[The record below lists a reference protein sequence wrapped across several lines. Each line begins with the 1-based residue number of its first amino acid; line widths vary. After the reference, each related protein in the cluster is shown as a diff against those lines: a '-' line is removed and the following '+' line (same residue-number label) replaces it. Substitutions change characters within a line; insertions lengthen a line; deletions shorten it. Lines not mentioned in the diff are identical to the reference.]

1 MESTLNP
8 RARDGGMATGATA
21 RRRMLGTAMSAAAL
35 ALAGL
40 VTLAAPAPAAA
51 QAASSW
57 PTKPIRIVVG
67 FPAGSTTDTVARV
80 AAEHLRV
87 KLGQPVTVDNKPGAN
102 GLLGAG
108 EVARAAPDGYTL
120 LVTNSSSVVINP
132 QLYRKAPYTT
142 QDFAPVTMV
151 VASPFILVVNPAG
164 ERTAKVDTVADL
176 LAVAKANPGQVTYGS
191 AGPGNIA
198 HLAFEM
204 LGNRTG
210 TRSTHVPYKGAAQAQ
225 IGLMAGEVDALL
237 DTPHGLPH
245 MRSGKTRPLAITAG
259 TRLPELPQVPTMAEA
274 GVPDFDVTF
283 WLAML
288 APAGTPPAIVD
299 RLYEA
304 MKAVREDP
312 KAMKQ
317 LEGQGGVTLTAPQ
330 AFGARIQKEAA
341 MWGEIIRREKIQL
354 D

>member
-1 MESTLNP
+1 MDPSTN
-8 RARDGGMATGATA
+8 ADGRPATPAHG
-21 RRRMLGTAMSAAAL
+21 RRRTIAASLSAAAWAAASL
-35 ALAGL
+35 AL
-40 VTLAAPAPAAA
+40 LAMPAVAHAQGAAA
-51 QAASSW
+51 GW
-57 PTKPIRIVVG
+57 PARPIRIVVG
-67 FPAGSTTDTVARV
+67 FPAGSTTDVVARV

-108 EVARAAPDGYTL
+108 EVARATPDGYTL

-132 QLYRKAPYTT
+132 QLYRKAPYAT
-142 QDFAPVTMV
+142 QDFAPVSMI
-151 VASPFILVVNPAG
+151 VASPFILVVNPVT
-164 ERTAKVDTVADL
+164 ERTARVNSVADL
-176 LAVAKANPGQVTYGS
+176 LAVAKAQPGQVTYGS

-225 IGLMAGEVDALL
+225 IGLMAGEIDALL

-245 MRSGKTRPLAITAG
+245 MRSGKTRPIAITSSA
-259 TRLPELPQVPTMAEA
+259 RLPELPNVPTMAEA

-299 RLYEA
+299 KLYETL
-304 MKAVREDP
+304 KTVREDP

-317 LEGQGGVTLTAPQ
+317 LEGNGQPALTDPQ
-330 AFGARIQKEAA
+330 AFAARIQREAA
-341 MWGEIIRREKIQL
+341 MWGEIIRRERIQL